1 MWETWAV
8 FEAWLIAEGMWLG
21 PLGALVAVFLSVWG
35 FIAKPFSKNKPTQ
48 LAPETIAQIAP
59 VQAKDGPALT
69 VPEFIRLRRELKAD
83 LEQELAQASDTEK
96 TQLHARIAELE
107 SQIANPDKSLA
118 DAQKRIADLEALLD
132 RSGNTIGGDRI
143 AQAKGA
149 LEQGDYSIADDI
161 FAEIEAN
168 NDLAVQESARAAYGR
183 GEVAEAE
190 IRWHDAY
197 AHYKRASNLDD
208 TTDHLAAYAR
218 MTWHLAKTEEAR
230 TAYEGLVNR
239 AKSEFGGESPE
250 YASQLNN
257 LALVVQAQGRFPEAE
272 ALLNEAR
279 EIGRATI
286 GTGHPDYA
294 TRLNNLAGVVQAQG
308 RFPEAEA
315 LYNEALEIDRA
326 TIGMGHPDYATHLS
340 NLAVVVKAQGRFP
353 EAEALYR
360 EAREIARATIGT
372 GHPDY
377 AKHLNNL
384 AVVVKAQGRLPEAE
398 ALYNEAREIDRSTI
412 GTGHPEY
419 AKHLNNLAH
428 CLLAQDRPAEARPLW
443 EQALEIL
450 QATLPADHPNIADV
464 QASLAKLPPK

>member
-1 MWETWAV
+1 MSETWAV

-83 LEQELAQASDTEK
+83 LEQELAQASDAEK
-96 TQLHARIAELE
+96 FQLRARIAELE

-118 DAQKRIADLEALLD
+118 DAQKRITDLEAILD

-143 AQAKGA
+143 ADAKAA
-149 LEQGDYSIADDI
+149 LEQGDYSVADDI

-208 TTDHLAAYAR
+208 TTDHLDAYAR
-218 MTWHLAKTEEAR
+218 MAWLLAKTEEAI
-230 TAYEGLVNR
+230 TADERLVSR
-239 AKSEFGGESPE
+239 AKSDFGDQSPE
-250 YASQLNN
+250 YANRLNN
-257 LALVVQAQGRFPEAE
+257 LAVDVKAQGRFPEAE
-272 ALLNEAR
+272 TLYNEAL

-294 TRLNNLAGVVQAQG
+294 TRLNNLA
-308 RFPEAEA
+308 
-315 LYNEALEIDRA
+315 L
-326 TIGMGHPDYATHLS
+326 
-340 NLAVVVKAQGRFP
+340 VVKAQGRLP

-372 GHPDY
+372 GHP
-377 AKHLNNL
+377 
-384 AVVVKAQGRLPEAE
+384 
-398 ALYNEAREIDRSTI
+398 
-412 GTGHPEY
+412 EY
-419 AKHLNNLAH
+419 ANHLSNLAH
-428 CLLAQDRPAEARPLW
+428 CLLAQDRPTEARPLW
-443 EQALEIL
+443 EQALEIM
-450 QATLPADHPNIADV
+450 QATLPADHPHIKDV
-464 QASLAKLPPK
+464 QGDLAALPSK